1 MQRSWY
7 IAIDHLI
14 HLLPVTYLVQA
25 QLYGPYRTMQGP
37 LDFTQ
42 VQVLLFF
49 SNRILLHQF
58 QTSTVQYK
66 KARKLKSMYPEVDK
80 QFFGLNTMIFLLKNA
95 TAFIISRKIKVAYT
109 HTFFF
114 SSFRDCTPP
123 PAIDQSAKSV
133 SSYWNRATLKQHRT
147 PFTGKFLP
155 RFQGTLQK
163 SKTHAFLN
171 LKAQVSWPLRKP
183 DKHPCNL
190 GLTCTSKAKPQIHD

>member
-1 MQRSWY
+1 
-7 IAIDHLI
+7 
-14 HLLPVTYLVQA
+14 
-25 QLYGPYRTMQGP
+25 
-37 LDFTQ
+37 
-42 VQVLLFF
+42 
-49 SNRILLHQF
+49 
-58 QTSTVQYK
+58 
-66 KARKLKSMYPEVDK
+66 
-80 QFFGLNTMIFLLKNA
+80 MIFLFKKINIA
-95 TAFIISRKIKVAYT
+95 TAFIMSRKIKVPFT

-114 SSFRDCTPP
+114 SSFRDCTLPP
-123 PAIDQSAKSV
+123 TVDWSAKLV

-190 GLTCTSKAKPQIHD
+190 GLKCTSKGSPRYMIESSGERAKRCSNYTSSLCLQILQSLSYHFSGHDRHHLVWPFQITCHHTRRKIPLSIITDNL

>member
-1 MQRSWY
+1 MQQSQY
-7 IAIDHLI
+7 ITIDHPI
-14 HLLPVTYLVQA
+14 HLLPVTYVVQA

-37 LDFTQ
+37 LVFTQ
-42 VQVLLFF
+42 VFLFF
-49 SNRILLHQF
+49 QFVFCFTNFKLLQF
-58 QTSTVQYK
+58 QYK
-66 KARKLKSMYPEVDK
+66 KARKLKSMQPEVDK
-80 QFFGLNTMIFLLKNA
+80 FFGLNIMIFLFKKINIA
-95 TAFIISRKIKVAYT
+95 TAFIMSRKIKVPFT

-114 SSFRDCTPP
+114 SSFRDCTLPP
-123 PAIDQSAKSV
+123 TVDWSAKLV